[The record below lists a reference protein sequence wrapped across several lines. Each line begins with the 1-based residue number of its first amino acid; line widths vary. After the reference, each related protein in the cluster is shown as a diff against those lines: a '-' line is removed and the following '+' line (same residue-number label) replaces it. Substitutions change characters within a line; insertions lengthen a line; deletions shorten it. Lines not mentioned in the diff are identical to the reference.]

1 LFVVLKHFGISA
13 PVARVPRSAKD
24 SDQLVRTRL
33 AILITAWKEFS
44 TPGTG
49 SPTEEFFQD
58 GSSGGR
64 HPLPTSTNKN
74 EPKAAENNAYGY
86 LLATAKPGG

>member
-1 LFVVLKHFGISA
+1 VYHDLLKTQTNSA
-13 PVARVPRSAKD
+13 
-24 SDQLVRTRL
+24 QTRL
-33 AILITAWKEFS
+33 AILITARKEFS